1 MLAAYLPITSPSL
14 AHRPLQATR
23 ASVQCVQ
30 KSGKLLSIAHG
41 ATSCCEIKAGGRL
54 FVPWPQSRYPRQRM
68 FVGRGGL
75 AAAYSRFRAVS
86 TMRLHPT
93 GFPWRGHA
101 RDGGIKSDDAQVRGW
116 AVRSFSQFSD

>member
-1 MLAAYLPITSPSL
+1 MV
-14 AHRPLQATR
+14 RPLAVKLKREAGYSFRGRNPAIR
-23 ASVQCVQ
+23 AKECL
-30 KSGKLLSIAHG
+30 SGG
-41 ATSCCEIKAGGRL
+41 
-54 FVPWPQSRYPRQRM
+54 
-68 FVGRGGL
+68 GGL